1 MSSIAA
7 LNSALSGLRVSQ
19 QQIELISNNV
29 ANAST
34 PGYTRKLAPQSSFAV
49 EGVSSGVRSE
59 NVIRQ
64 VDLNLER
71 NLWTQ
76 ISAVNQLDVKSSYL
90 QRIEN
95 FHGAPDQGISIA
107 AELARLQD
115 SFAALAE
122 TPESAQ
128 NQALLVDQAVDVANK
143 INDFAELIQISRN
156 DAQDEIEISVNRIND
171 LLVQIAD
178 VNGDIQERTVF
189 NETTAN
195 LEDERDNAIKEL
207 SELIDISFF
216 VRGDGVLVV
225 QTNRGVELASERAQ
239 QLTFRPDPLGPA
251 STYPD
256 TAVGIFVGDPLTDPS
271 SAIEITTNSPGGK
284 IGGLL
289 ELRDQIFPKQRAQ
302 LDEFAHKLALRFE
315 AQGLRLFTDGTG
327 AIPADTAPTPEV
339 LPPGI
344 PAPAIPVEYIGFSS
358 EITVN
363 QNILNDNSLI
373 QQGTATTDVPVQS
386 GSNEVIRRV
395 LEFTFGDTAYEE
407 AVGTIDIRVGGAAT
421 SLQEWLGVYSDNT
434 VTTSR
439 DLVAFGDLTLAAG
452 SPFATPGADTF
463 SITLDPNNEGL
474 GATGPLNIDI
484 NALPLPRDANE
495 LANAITALHP
505 DITASVNANGQL
517 DIQSRWDLQIDD
529 VNMGTSGFQFLGIN
543 PGSYEAT
550 DPYFE
555 VRVGNADPVRIT
567 LEPGDTQTE
576 LLDKLI
582 LDPSIPNDTGVP
594 GLAYD
599 DITFTAGGQ
608 LILRAGD
615 DYNNPEFGGDIS
627 ITSGPVQVDA
637 ANAEINALTPGT
649 LPDGINLVSAL
660 FGSFNAVGQDLSPVS
675 SRAYQSETETGSGV
689 FVPFRNNLLGAD
701 LSISTN
707 LQGITNL
714 LDFAQKMVNE
724 HTQELILTDSRIADE
739 ETLQDLL
746 QEQLSNDSGVSIDE
760 ELGNLIVSQTAYSA
774 AARVITAVDEM
785 FQELLNAIR

>member
-1 MSSIAA
+1 MSIAA

-19 QQIELISNNV
+19 QQIDLISNNV

-34 PGYTRKLAPQSSFAV
+34 PGYTRKLLPQSSFAV
-49 EGVSSGVRSE
+49 EGVTQGVRSE
-59 NVIRQ
+59 NIIRQ

-76 ISAVNQLDVKSSYL
+76 ISSVSQLDVKKSYL
-90 QRIEN
+90 QRIEQ
-95 FHGAPDQGISIA
+95 FHGPPDSELSVA
-107 AELARLQD
+107 AELARLQA
-115 SFAALAE
+115 SFASLAEVPEDSQRQALAV
-122 TPESAQ
+122 
-128 NQALLVDQAVDVANK
+128 NQAVDVANK
-143 INDFAELIQISRN
+143 INDLADLIQTSRN
-156 DAQDEIEISVNRIND
+156 DAQDEIELSINKIND

-178 VNGDIQERTVF
+178 INGEIQERTAF

-195 LEDERDNAIKEL
+195 LEDQRDNAIKEL
-207 SELIDISFF
+207 SGLIDISFF

-225 QTNRGVELASERAQ
+225 QTNRGVELASNFAQ
-239 QLTFRPDPLGPA
+239 TLTFRPQPLGPA
-251 STYPD
+251 SLYPD
-256 TAVGIFVGDPLTDPS
+256 NAAGIFVGDPLTDPA
-271 SAIEITTNSPGGK
+271 SAIEITEAAPGGK

-289 ELRDQIFPKQRAQ
+289 ELRDEIFPKQRGQ
-302 LDEFAHKLALRFE
+302 LDEFAHKLAIRFE

-327 AIPADTAPTPEV
+327 AIPADTPPTPEV

-363 QNILNDNSLI
+363 QNIINDNSII

-395 LEFTFGDTAYEE
+395 LEFTFGDNAYEE
-407 AVGTIDIRVGGAAT
+407 AIGTIDIRVGGAAT
-421 SLQEWLGVYSDNT
+421 SLQEWLGVYSENII
-434 VTTSR
+434 TTSR
-439 DLVAFGDLTLAAG
+439 DIVAFGDLTAAAG
-452 SPFATPGADTF
+452 TPFTPPGADTF
-463 SITLDPNNEGL
+463 SITIDPNNEGL
-474 GATGPLNIDI
+474 GSTGPLNINI
-484 NALPLPRDANE
+484 STLPAPQNATD

-529 VNMGTSGFQFLGIN
+529 VNMGTPGFQFLGIN

-555 VRVGNADPVRIT
+555 VQVGNADPVRIT

-576 LLDKLI
+576 LIDKLI
-582 LDPSIPNDTGVP
+582 LDPTIPNDTGVP

-599 DITFTAGGQ
+599 NVTFTAGGQ

-615 DYNNPEFGGDIS
+615 DYANPEFGGDIS

-637 ANAEINALTPGT
+637 ANAEINVLTPGT
-649 LPDGINLVSAL
+649 LPDGVNLVSAL
-660 FGSFNAVGQDLSPVS
+660 FGSFNASGQDLSPVTS
-675 SRAYQSETETGSGV
+675 FAHQSETETGSGV

-701 LSISTN
+701 LSIP
-707 LQGITNL
+707 L
-714 LDFAQKMVNE
+714 
-724 HTQELILTDSRIADE
+724 
-739 ETLQDLL
+739 
-746 QEQLSNDSGVSIDE
+746 
-760 ELGNLIVSQTAYSA
+760 
-774 AARVITAVDEM
+774 
-785 FQELLNAIR
+785 